1 MSSNFL
7 NDNLFSVYANSNKIF
22 IETESQKY
30 SFKEFDDLVNKIA
43 NLLIAS
49 NLIQGDRVLVKLEKS
64 IFSFALYI
72 ASIRAGGIFVPVNND
87 YTASEIDY
95 FIENSIPYIFI
106 SNDESIKKVQNR
118 NLKTFSLN
126 SDMSGTFL
134 ENIKTQN
141 TSFVPIERKKNDIA
155 SILYTS
161 GTTGRSKGAMLSHN
175 NLFSNTRELL
185 EIWKFNENDALLHAL
200 PIYHIHGLFVACNL
214 CLISGAK
221 IHFIQKFQTEKV
233 IEYLPKSTVMMG
245 VPTFY
250 TRLLES
256 KKLNSQI
263 TENIRVFISGS
274 APLLSETHKEF
285 EKVTGHKILERYGM
299 TETNM
304 NTSNPYDGERRAGT
318 VGIPLPGINIRITDP
333 ETNVKLGSEKIGMI
347 EIKGEN
353 IFEGYWTMEEQTK
366 DSFTV
371 DGYFIT
377 GDLGKFSS
385 DGYLSIIG
393 RNKDLII
400 SGGLNIYPKE
410 IEVVIDGINYVKESA
425 IIGIPHKDFGEAVLA
440 IVVANN
446 EKISETT
453 IMKVIQT
460 KLAKFKQPKK
470 IIFVS
475 ELPRNAM
482 GKVQKQT
489 LRNNYNKIFN

>member
-1 MSSNFL
+1 MFSNFL

-30 SFKEFDDLVNKIA
+30 SFREFDDLINKIS
-43 NLLIAS
+43 NLLITS
-49 NLIQGDRVLVKLEKS
+49 GLNKGDRVLVKLEKS
-64 IFSFALYI
+64 VFSFALYI
-72 ASIRAGGIFVPVNND
+72 STIRAGGIFIPVNTD

-95 FIENSIPYIFI
+95 FIDNSMPSIFI
-106 SNDESIKKVQNR
+106 SNDQSLKDVQNR

-126 SDMSGTFL
+126 DDMTGTFT
-134 ENIKTQN
+134 ENIRTQK
-141 TSFVPIERKKNDIA
+141 TSFEPVKRNKDDIA

-175 NLFSNTRELL
+175 NLFSNTKELL
-185 EIWKFNENDALLHAL
+185 KIWKFNENDALLHAL

-214 CLISGAK
+214 CLLSGAT
-221 IHFIQKFQTEKV
+221 IHFIKKFQAEKV
-233 IEYLPKSTVMMG
+233 IELLPKSTVMMG

-250 TRLLES
+250 TRLIES
-256 KKLNSQI
+256 KKLNAQI
-263 TENIRVFISGS
+263 TKSIRVFISGS

-285 EKVTGHKILERYGM
+285 ESITGHKILERYGM

-318 VGIPLPGINIRITDP
+318 VGFPLPGIKIRITDP
-333 ETNVKLGSEKIGMI
+333 ENNHELGSEKIGMI
-347 EIKGEN
+347 EVKGEN
-353 IFEGYWTMEEQTK
+353 VFEGYWKMKEQTK
-366 DSFTV
+366 ESFTD

-410 IEVVIDGINYVKESA
+410 IEVVIDGINNVKETA
-425 IIGIPHKDFGEAVLA
+425 VIGVTHKDFGEAVVA
-440 IVVANN
+440 VIVGDI
-446 EKISETT
+446 EKVSERS
-453 IMKVIQT
+453 IINVVQT
-460 KLAKFKQPKK
+460 KLAKFKRPKK
-470 IIFVS
+470 IIFVN

-482 GKVQKQT
+482 GKVQKQI
-489 LRNNYNKIFN
+489 LRNTYNKLFN

>member
-1 MSSNFL
+1 MSPNFL

-49 NLIQGDRVLVKLEKS
+49 DLSEGDRVLVKLEKS

-185 EIWKFNENDALLHAL
+185 KIWKFNENDALLHAL

-318 VGIPLPGINIRITDP
+318 VGIPLPEINIRITDP

>member
-1 MSSNFL
+1 MSPNFL

-49 NLIQGDRVLVKLEKS
+49 DLSEGDRVLVKLEKS

-185 EIWKFNENDALLHAL
+185 KIWKFNENDALLHAL

-353 IFEGYWTMEEQTK
+353 IFEGYWAMEEQTK
-366 DSFTV
+366 DSFTL

>member
-49 NLIQGDRVLVKLEKS
+49 DLSEGDRVLVKLEKS

-72 ASIRAGGIFVPVNND
+72 STIRAGGIFIPVNTD
-87 YTASEIDY
+87 YTASEIEY
-95 FIENSIPYIFI
+95 FIDNSKPYIFI
-106 SNDESIKKVQNR
+106 SNDKSLKEVKNK

-126 SDMSGTFL
+126 DDGSGTFN
-134 ENIKTQN
+134 ENVRTQK
-141 TSFVPIERKKNDIA
+141 TSFHPVKRKKDDIA

-175 NLFSNTRELL
+175 NLFSNTRELFK
-185 EIWKFNENDALLHAL
+185 IWKFNENDALLHAL

-214 CLISGAK
+214 CLLSGAK
-221 IHFIQKFQTEKV
+221 IHFIKKFQTEKV

-250 TRLLES
+250 TRLIES
-256 KKLNSQI
+256 KKLNAQI
-263 TENIRVFISGS
+263 TKNIRVFISGS

-285 EKVTGHKILERYGM
+285 ESLTGHKILERYGM

-318 VGIPLPGINIRITDP
+318 VGIPLPGIKIRITDP
-333 ETNVKLGSEKIGMI
+333 ETNVKLGSGKIGMI

-353 IFEGYWTMEEQTK
+353 IFEGYWAMEEQTR

-440 IVVANN
+440 IIVANN

-482 GKVQKQT
+482 GKVQKQI
-489 LRNNYNKIFN
+489 LRNNYNKFFN

>member
-1 MSSNFL
+1 MSPNFL

-49 NLIQGDRVLVKLEKS
+49 DLSKGDRVLVKLKKS

-185 EIWKFNENDALLHAL
+185 KIWKFNENDALLHAL

-333 ETNVKLGSEKIGMI
+333 DTNVKLGSEKIGMI

-489 LRNNYNKIFN
+489 LRDNYNKIFN

>member
-49 NLIQGDRVLVKLEKS
+49 DLSEGDRVLVKLEKS

-175 NLFSNTRELL
+175 NLFSNTRELFK
-185 EIWKFNENDALLHAL
+185 IWKFNENDALLHAL

>member
-49 NLIQGDRVLVKLEKS
+49 DLSEGDRVLVKLEKS

-185 EIWKFNENDALLHAL
+185 KIWKFNENDALLHAL

-460 KLAKFKQPKK
+460 KLAKFKLPKK

>member
-7 NDNLFSVYANSNKIF
+7 NDNLFSVYTNSNKIF

-49 NLIQGDRVLVKLEKS
+49 DLSEGDRVLVKLEKS

-185 EIWKFNENDALLHAL
+185 KIWKFNENDTLLHAL

-318 VGIPLPGINIRITDP
+318 VGIPLPEINIRITDP

>member
-1 MSSNFL
+1 MFSNFL

-30 SFKEFDDLVNKIA
+30 SFKEFDDLINKIS
-43 NLLIAS
+43 NLLITS
-49 NLIQGDRVLVKLEKS
+49 GLNKGDRVLVKLEKS
-64 IFSFALYI
+64 VFSFALYI
-72 ASIRAGGIFVPVNND
+72 STIRAGGIFIPVNTD

-95 FIENSIPYIFI
+95 FIDNSMPSIFI
-106 SNDESIKKVQNR
+106 SNDQSLKDVQNK

-126 SDMSGTFL
+126 EDMSGTFTK
-134 ENIKTQN
+134 NIRTQK
-141 TSFVPIERKKNDIA
+141 TSFEPVKRNKDDIA

-175 NLFSNTRELL
+175 NLFSNTKELL
-185 EIWKFNENDALLHAL
+185 KIWKFNENDALLHAL

-214 CLISGAK
+214 CLLSGAT
-221 IHFIQKFQTEKV
+221 IHFIKKFQAEKV
-233 IEYLPKSTVMMG
+233 IEFLPKSTVMMG

-250 TRLLES
+250 TRLIES
-256 KKLNSQI
+256 KKLNAQI
-263 TENIRVFISGS
+263 TKSIRVFISGS

-285 EKVTGHKILERYGM
+285 ESITGHKILERYGM

-318 VGIPLPGINIRITDP
+318 VGFPLPGIKIRITDP
-333 ETNVKLGSEKIGMI
+333 ENNHELGSEKIGMI

-353 IFEGYWTMEEQTK
+353 VFEGYWKMKEQTK
-366 DSFTV
+366 ESFTD

-410 IEVVIDGINYVKESA
+410 IEVVIDGINNVKETA
-425 IIGIPHKDFGEAVLA
+425 VIGVTHKDFGEAVVA
-440 IVVANN
+440 VIVGDIKKV
-446 EKISETT
+446 SERS
-453 IMKVIQT
+453 IINVVQT
-460 KLAKFKQPKK
+460 KLAKFKRPKK
-470 IIFVS
+470 IIFVN

-482 GKVQKQT
+482 GKVQKQI
-489 LRNNYNKIFN
+489 LRNTYNKLFN

>member
-7 NDNLFSVYANSNKIF
+7 NDNLFSVHANSNKIF

-49 NLIQGDRVLVKLEKS
+49 GLSEGDRVLVKLEKS

-72 ASIRAGGIFVPVNND
+72 STIRAGGIFIPVNTD
-87 YTASEIDY
+87 YTASEIEY
-95 FIENSIPYIFI
+95 FIDNSMPYIFI
-106 SNDESIKKVQNR
+106 SNDKSIEEVQNK

-126 SDMSGTFL
+126 NDGSGNF
-134 ENIKTQN
+134 NKNVRTQK
-141 TSFVPIERKKNDIA
+141 TSFQPVKRKKDDIA

-175 NLFSNTRELL
+175 NLFSNTKELL
-185 EIWKFNENDALLHAL
+185 RIWKFNENDVLLHAL

-214 CLISGAK
+214 CLLSGAK
-221 IHFIQKFQTEKV
+221 IHFIKKFQTEKV

-250 TRLLES
+250 TRLIES
-256 KKLNSQI
+256 NKLNVQI
-263 TENIRVFISGS
+263 TKNIRVFISGS

-285 EKVTGHKILERYGM
+285 ESLTGHKILERYGM

-318 VGIPLPGINIRITDP
+318 VGFPLPGIKIRITDT
-333 ETNVKLGSEKIGMI
+333 EKNHKMASEKIGMI

-353 IFEGYWTMEEQTK
+353 VFEGYWKMSDKTK
-366 DSFTV
+366 ESFTD
-371 DGYFIT
+371 DGYFVT

-410 IEVVIDGINYVKESA
+410 IEVVIDGINNVKETA
-425 IIGIPHKDFGEAVLA
+425 VIGVTHKDFGEAVVA
-440 IVVANN
+440 VVVADR
-446 EKISETT
+446 EKISESS
-453 IMKVIQT
+453 IMEIVQT

-470 IIFVS
+470 IIFVNA
-475 ELPRNAM
+475 LPRNAM
-482 GKVQKQT
+482 GKVQKQN
-489 LRNNYNKIFN
+489 LRNNYNKLFC

>member
-1 MSSNFL
+1 MLSNFL

-30 SFKEFDDLVNKIA
+30 SFREFDDLINKIS
-43 NLLIAS
+43 NLLITS
-49 NLIQGDRVLVKLEKS
+49 GLNKGDRVLVKLEKS
-64 IFSFALYI
+64 VFSFALYI
-72 ASIRAGGIFVPVNND
+72 STIRAGGIFIPVNTD

-95 FIENSIPYIFI
+95 FIDNSMPSIFI
-106 SNDESIKKVQNR
+106 SNDQSLKDVQNR

-126 SDMSGTFL
+126 DDMTGTFT
-134 ENIKTQN
+134 ENIRTQK
-141 TSFVPIERKKNDIA
+141 TSFEPVKRNKDDIA

-175 NLFSNTRELL
+175 NLFSNTKELL
-185 EIWKFNENDALLHAL
+185 KIWKFNENDALLHAL

-214 CLISGAK
+214 CLLSGAT
-221 IHFIQKFQTEKV
+221 IHFIKKFQAEKV
-233 IEYLPKSTVMMG
+233 IEFLPKSTVMMG

-250 TRLLES
+250 TRLIES
-256 KKLNSQI
+256 KKLNAQI
-263 TENIRVFISGS
+263 TKSIRVFISGS

-285 EKVTGHKILERYGM
+285 ESITGHKILERYGM

-318 VGIPLPGINIRITDP
+318 VGFPLPGIKIRITDP
-333 ETNVKLGSEKIGMI
+333 ENNHELGSEKIGMI

-353 IFEGYWTMEEQTK
+353 VFEGYWKMKEQTK
-366 DSFTV
+366 ESFTD

-410 IEVVIDGINYVKESA
+410 IEVVIDGINNVKETA
-425 IIGIPHKDFGEAVLA
+425 VIGVTHKDFGEAVVA
-440 IVVANN
+440 VIVGDIKKV
-446 EKISETT
+446 SERS
-453 IMKVIQT
+453 IINVVQT
-460 KLAKFKQPKK
+460 KLAKFKLPKK
-470 IIFVS
+470 IIFVN

-482 GKVQKQT
+482 GKVQKQI
-489 LRNNYNKIFN
+489 LRNTYNKLFN

>member
-49 NLIQGDRVLVKLEKS
+49 DLSEGDRVLVKLEKS

-185 EIWKFNENDALLHAL
+185 KIWKFNENDALLHAL

-274 APLLSETHKEF
+274 APLLYETHKEF

-318 VGIPLPGINIRITDP
+318 VGIPLPEVNIRITDP

-460 KLAKFKQPKK
+460 KIAKFKQPKK

>member
-7 NDNLFSVYANSNKIF
+7 NDNLFSVHANSNKIF

-49 NLIQGDRVLVKLEKS
+49 GLSEGDRVLVKLEKS

-72 ASIRAGGIFVPVNND
+72 STIRAGGIFIPVNTD
-87 YTASEIDY
+87 YTASEIEY
-95 FIENSIPYIFI
+95 FIDNSMPYIFI
-106 SNDESIKKVQNR
+106 SNDKSLKEVQNK

-126 SDMSGTFL
+126 NDGSGTF
-134 ENIKTQN
+134 NKNVRTQK
-141 TSFVPIERKKNDIA
+141 TSFQPVKRKKDDIA

-185 EIWKFNENDALLHAL
+185 RIWKFNGNDVLLHAL

-214 CLISGAK
+214 CLLSGAK
-221 IHFIQKFQTEKV
+221 IHFIKKFQTETV

-250 TRLLES
+250 TRLIES
-256 KKLNSQI
+256 NKLNVQI
-263 TENIRVFISGS
+263 TKNIRVFISGS

-285 EKVTGHKILERYGM
+285 ESLTGHKILERYGM

-318 VGIPLPGINIRITDP
+318 VGFPLPGIKIRITDT
-333 ETNVKLGSEKIGMI
+333 EKSHKMASEKIGMI

-353 IFEGYWTMEEQTK
+353 VFEGYWKMSDKTK
-366 DSFTV
+366 ESFTD
-371 DGYFIT
+371 DGYFVT

-410 IEVVIDGINYVKESA
+410 IEVVIDGINNVKETA
-425 IIGIPHKDFGEAVLA
+425 VIGVTHKDFGEAVVA
-440 IVVANN
+440 VVVADR
-446 EKISETT
+446 EKVSESS
-453 IMKVIQT
+453 IMEIVQT

-470 IIFVS
+470 IIFVNA
-475 ELPRNAM
+475 LPRNAM
-482 GKVQKQT
+482 GKVQKQN
-489 LRNNYNKIFN
+489 LRDNYNKLFN

>member
-49 NLIQGDRVLVKLEKS
+49 DLSEGDRVLVKLEKS

-175 NLFSNTRELL
+175 NLFSNTKELL
-185 EIWKFNENDALLHAL
+185 KIWKFNENDALLHAL

-489 LRNNYNKIFN
+489 LRNNYNKIFS

>member
-1 MSSNFL
+1 MFSNFL

-30 SFKEFDDLVNKIA
+30 SFREFDDLINKIS
-43 NLLIAS
+43 NLLITS
-49 NLIQGDRVLVKLEKS
+49 GLNKGDRVLVKLEKS
-64 IFSFALYI
+64 VFSFALYI
-72 ASIRAGGIFVPVNND
+72 STIRAGGIFIPVNTD

-95 FIENSIPYIFI
+95 FIDNSMPSIFI
-106 SNDESIKKVQNR
+106 SNDQSLKDVQNR

-126 SDMSGTFL
+126 DDMTGTFT
-134 ENIKTQN
+134 ENIRTQK
-141 TSFVPIERKKNDIA
+141 TSFEPVKRNKDDIA

-175 NLFSNTRELL
+175 NLFSNTKELL
-185 EIWKFNENDALLHAL
+185 KIWKFNENDALLHAL

-214 CLISGAK
+214 CLLSGAT
-221 IHFIQKFQTEKV
+221 IHFIKKFQAEKV
-233 IEYLPKSTVMMG
+233 IEFLPKSTVMMG

-250 TRLLES
+250 TRLIES
-256 KKLNSQI
+256 KKLNAQI
-263 TENIRVFISGS
+263 TKSIRVFISGS

-285 EKVTGHKILERYGM
+285 ESITGHKILERYGM

-318 VGIPLPGINIRITDP
+318 VGFPLPGIKIRITDP
-333 ETNVKLGSEKIGMI
+333 ENNHELGSEKIGMI

-353 IFEGYWTMEEQTK
+353 VFEGYWKMKEQTK
-366 DSFTV
+366 ESFTD

-410 IEVVIDGINYVKESA
+410 IEVVIDGINNVKETA
-425 IIGIPHKDFGEAVLA
+425 VIGVTHKDFGEAVVA
-440 IVVANN
+440 VIVGDI
-446 EKISETT
+446 EKVSERS
-453 IMKVIQT
+453 IINVVQT
-460 KLAKFKQPKK
+460 KLAKFKRPKK
-470 IIFVS
+470 IIFVN

-482 GKVQKQT
+482 GKVQKQI
-489 LRNNYNKIFN
+489 LRNTYNKLFN

>member
-49 NLIQGDRVLVKLEKS
+49 NLSQGDRVLVKLEKS

-185 EIWKFNENDALLHAL
+185 KIWKFNENDALLHAL

>member
-49 NLIQGDRVLVKLEKS
+49 DLSEGDRVLVKLEKS

-95 FIENSIPYIFI
+95 FIENSIPYVFI

-185 EIWKFNENDALLHAL
+185 KIWKFNENDALLHAL

-256 KKLNSQI
+256 KKLNSQV
-263 TENIRVFISGS
+263 TENIRVYISGS

-353 IFEGYWTMEEQTK
+353 IFKGYWAMEEQTK

-446 EKISETT
+446 EKISETN

-489 LRNNYNKIFN
+489 LRNNYNKLFN

>member
-49 NLIQGDRVLVKLEKS
+49 DLSEGDRVLVKLEKS

-141 TSFVPIERKKNDIA
+141 TSFVPIKRKKNDIA

-185 EIWKFNENDALLHAL
+185 KIWKFNENDALLHAL

>member
-49 NLIQGDRVLVKLEKS
+49 DLSEGDRVLVKLEKS

-185 EIWKFNENDALLHAL
+185 KIWKFNENDALLHAL

-460 KLAKFKQPKK
+460 KIAKFKQPKK

>member
-7 NDNLFSVYANSNKIF
+7 NDNLFSVHANSNKIF

-30 SFKEFDDLVNKIA
+30 SFKEFDYLVNKIA

-49 NLIQGDRVLVKLEKS
+49 GLSEGDRVLVKLEKS

-72 ASIRAGGIFVPVNND
+72 STIRAGGIFIPVNTD
-87 YTASEIDY
+87 YTASEIEY
-95 FIENSIPYIFI
+95 FIDNSMPYIFI
-106 SNDESIKKVQNR
+106 SNDKSIEEVQNK

-126 SDMSGTFL
+126 NDGSGTF
-134 ENIKTQN
+134 NKNVRTQK
-141 TSFVPIERKKNDIA
+141 TSFQPIKRKKDDIA

-175 NLFSNTRELL
+175 NLFSNTKELL
-185 EIWKFNENDALLHAL
+185 RIWKFNENDVLLHAL

-214 CLISGAK
+214 CLLSGAK
-221 IHFIQKFQTEKV
+221 IHFIKKFQTEKV

-250 TRLLES
+250 TRLIES
-256 KKLNSQI
+256 NKLNVQI
-263 TENIRVFISGS
+263 TKNIRVFISGS

-285 EKVTGHKILERYGM
+285 ESLTGHKILERYGM

-318 VGIPLPGINIRITDP
+318 VGFPLPGIKIRITDT
-333 ETNVKLGSEKIGMI
+333 EKNHKMASEKIGMI

-353 IFEGYWTMEEQTK
+353 VFEGYWKMSDKTK
-366 DSFTV
+366 ESFTD
-371 DGYFIT
+371 DGYFVT

-410 IEVVIDGINYVKESA
+410 IEVVIDGINNVKETA
-425 IIGIPHKDFGEAVLA
+425 VIGVTHKDFGEAVVA
-440 IVVANN
+440 VVVADR
-446 EKISETT
+446 EKVSESS
-453 IMKVIQT
+453 IMEIVQT

-470 IIFVS
+470 IIFLNA
-475 ELPRNAM
+475 LPRNAM
-482 GKVQKQT
+482 GKVQKQN
-489 LRNNYNKIFN
+489 LRNNYNKLFN

>member
-49 NLIQGDRVLVKLEKS
+49 DLSEGDRVLVKLEKS

-185 EIWKFNENDALLHAL
+185 KIWKFNENDALLHAL

-425 IIGIPHKDFGEAVLA
+425 IIGIPHKDFGEAVIA

-489 LRNNYNKIFN
+489 LRDNYNKIFN

>member
-49 NLIQGDRVLVKLEKS
+49 DLSEGDRVLVKLEKS

-185 EIWKFNENDALLHAL
+185 KIWKFNENDALLHAL

-489 LRNNYNKIFN
+489 LRDNYNKIFN

>member
-49 NLIQGDRVLVKLEKS
+49 DLSEDDRVLVKLEKS

-185 EIWKFNENDALLHAL
+185 KIWKFNENDALLHAL

-353 IFEGYWTMEEQTK
+353 IFEGYWTMKEQTK

>member
-49 NLIQGDRVLVKLEKS
+49 DLSEGDRVLVKLEKS

-141 TSFVPIERKKNDIA
+141 TSFVPIKRKKNDVA

-185 EIWKFNENDALLHAL
+185 KIWKFNENDALLHAL

-366 DSFTV
+366 ESFTV

-489 LRNNYNKIFN
+489 LRDNYNKIFN

>member
-49 NLIQGDRVLVKLEKS
+49 DLSEGDRVLVKLEKS

-185 EIWKFNENDALLHAL
+185 KIWKFNENDALLHAL

-256 KKLNSQI
+256 KKLNFQI

-333 ETNVKLGSEKIGMI
+333 ETNVKLGNEKIGMI

-489 LRNNYNKIFN
+489 LRNNYNKLFN

>member
-7 NDNLFSVYANSNKIF
+7 NDNLFSVHANSNKIF

-49 NLIQGDRVLVKLEKS
+49 GLSEGDRVLVKLEKS

-72 ASIRAGGIFVPVNND
+72 STIRAGGIFIPVNTD
-87 YTASEIDY
+87 YTASEIEY
-95 FIENSIPYIFI
+95 FIDNSMPYIFI
-106 SNDESIKKVQNR
+106 SNDKSIEEVQNK

-126 SDMSGTFL
+126 NDGSGTF
-134 ENIKTQN
+134 NKNVRTQK
-141 TSFVPIERKKNDIA
+141 TSFQPFKRKKDDIA

-175 NLFSNTRELL
+175 NLFSNTKELL
-185 EIWKFNENDALLHAL
+185 RIWKFNENDVLLHAL

-214 CLISGAK
+214 CLLSGAK
-221 IHFIQKFQTEKV
+221 IHFIKKFQTEKV

-250 TRLLES
+250 TRLIES
-256 KKLNSQI
+256 NKLNVQI
-263 TENIRVFISGS
+263 TNNIRVFISGS

-285 EKVTGHKILERYGM
+285 ESLTGHKILERYGM

-318 VGIPLPGINIRITDP
+318 VGFPLPGIKIRIIDT
-333 ETNVKLGSEKIGMI
+333 EKNHKMASEKIGMI

-353 IFEGYWTMEEQTK
+353 VFEGYWKMSDTTK
-366 DSFTV
+366 ESFTD
-371 DGYFIT
+371 DGYFVT

-410 IEVVIDGINYVKESA
+410 IEVVIDGINNVKETA
-425 IIGIPHKDFGEAVLA
+425 VIGVTHKDFGEAVVA
-440 IVVANN
+440 VVVADR
-446 EKISETT
+446 EKVSESS
-453 IMKVIQT
+453 IMEIVQT

-470 IIFVS
+470 IIFLNA
-475 ELPRNAM
+475 LPRNAM
-482 GKVQKQT
+482 GKVQKQN
-489 LRNNYNKIFN
+489 LRDNYNKLFN

>member
-7 NDNLFSVYANSNKIF
+7 NDNLFSVHANSNKIF

-30 SFKEFDDLVNKIA
+30 SFKEFDYLVNKIA

-49 NLIQGDRVLVKLEKS
+49 GLSEGDRVLVKLEKS

-72 ASIRAGGIFVPVNND
+72 STIRAGGIFIPVNTD
-87 YTASEIDY
+87 YTASEIEY
-95 FIENSIPYIFI
+95 FIDNSMPYIFI
-106 SNDESIKKVQNR
+106 SNDKSIEEVHNK

-126 SDMSGTFL
+126 NDGSGNF
-134 ENIKTQN
+134 NKNVRTQK
-141 TSFVPIERKKNDIA
+141 TSFQPVKRKKDDIA

-185 EIWKFNENDALLHAL
+185 RIWKFNGNDVLLHAL

-214 CLISGAK
+214 CLLSGAK
-221 IHFIQKFQTEKV
+221 IHFIKKFQTETV

-250 TRLLES
+250 TRLIES
-256 KKLNSQI
+256 NKLNVQI
-263 TENIRVFISGS
+263 TKNIRVFISGS

-285 EKVTGHKILERYGM
+285 ESLTGHKILERYGM

-318 VGIPLPGINIRITDP
+318 VGFPLPGIKIRITDT
-333 ETNVKLGSEKIGMI
+333 EKSHKMASEKIGMI

-353 IFEGYWTMEEQTK
+353 VFEGYWKMSDKTK
-366 DSFTV
+366 ESFTD
-371 DGYFIT
+371 DGYFVT

-410 IEVVIDGINYVKESA
+410 IEVVIDGINNVKETA
-425 IIGIPHKDFGEAVLA
+425 VIGVTHKDFGEAVVA
-440 IVVANN
+440 VVVADR
-446 EKISETT
+446 EKISESS
-453 IMKVIQT
+453 IMEIVQT

-470 IIFVS
+470 IIFVNA
-475 ELPRNAM
+475 LPRNAM
-482 GKVQKQT
+482 GKVQKQN
-489 LRNNYNKIFN
+489 LRNNYNKLFN

>member
-1 MSSNFL
+1 MSPNFL

-49 NLIQGDRVLVKLEKS
+49 DLSEGDRVLVKLEKS

-185 EIWKFNENDALLHAL
+185 KIWKFNENDALLHAL